1 MRALILVVS
10 AATALV
16 AISCGG
22 GGGANSRAAAVAS
35 QDGLQHR
42 HCVTIETPYERLD
55 FASEEV
61 PLERGYIREAIERE
75 LLTTSCMHTG
85 TALSIR
91 RTTRYFPVI
100 EPILEEYGLPTDFKY
115 LAMAESGLNVNAVS
129 PARASGFWQF
139 LESAGKEYGLEVN
152 DTVDERYHLEKATR
166 AACEYLSAAYEQF
179 GSWSLA
185 AASYN
190 AGRSGVERRLKIQDV
205 DEYWDLF
212 LPEETMRYV
221 PRILSFKLLMGDPQR
236 FGFDIDEDAMLKPFK
251 HFKIVEISDRKIEW
265 SKFAA
270 DNNTTYRELRILN
283 PWIRDYEH
291 KNPKRKTYEVK
302 VPTYRFRKLGY

>member
-1 MRALILVVS
+1 MRALTLAIAA
-10 AATALV
+10 AATLATL
-16 AISCGG
+16 SCGG
-22 GGGANSRAAAVAS
+22 GGSS
-35 QDGLQHR
+35 QRNRTSTDDGQHR
-42 HCVTIETPYERLD
+42 HCVTIETPYDRID
-55 FASEEV
+55 FAGEEV
-61 PLERGYIREAIERE
+61 PIDRGYIREAIERE
-75 LLTTSCMHTG
+75 LLTTACMHTG
-85 TALSIR
+85 TALAIR

-100 EPILEEYGLPTDFKY
+100 EPILKEYGLPDDFKY
-115 LAMAESGLNVNAVS
+115 LAMAESGLNENAVS

-139 LESAGKEYGLEVN
+139 LASAGKEYGLEVN
-152 DTVDERYHLEKATR
+152 DTVDERYHIEKATR
-166 AACEYLSAAYEQF
+166 AACEYLVKAYEQF

-205 DEYWDLF
+205 DDYWDLF

-221 PRILSFKLLMGDPQR
+221 PRILSFKLLMDNTKR
-236 FGFDIDEDAMLKPFK
+236 YGFDVDDAQLKPFK
-251 HFKIVEISDRKIEW
+251 HYKTVEIDNRKIEW

-270 DNNTTYRELRILN
+270 EHNTTYRELRILN

-291 KNPKRKTYEVK
+291 KNSKRKVYEVK